1 MMMGTRNNVL
11 FVLLFLTAAGCRQIP
26 LDSPLTPVSHDSLNR
41 QIHQTLIQ
49 TAGSTDPVVRCHVME
64 ICGSWDS
71 SQAVDFLQTGL
82 NDPVPAVRFA
92 AAVACGD
99 RQATAL
105 KKKLQNFLD
114 DPDPAVRLAGAYA
127 LEKLGDKRFQNAY
140 DKALFGDNPQLA
152 GQACMLLGKLG
163 PTPLR
168 SESKTKLW
176 AVLHNQACPVA
187 VRLQAAESLA
197 RLKDSS
203 VLKKLLIYAGSGYAD
218 DRMIAISGLEQLG
231 GNDANAMLITLV
243 DDQQIEVQL
252 AAIASLGRLAEPK
265 DCQLARKNLQL
276 QDSGQADDSSRRIR
290 GLAALALG
298 KIGTSADASLL
309 YRTMRDQNV
318 YVRLAAARGAIY
330 WLSRNANP

>member
-11 FVLLFLTAAGCRQIP
+11 LILLLLTAAGCHSTA
-26 LDSPLTPVSHDSLNR
+26 LDSALTPVGPDSLNR
-41 QIHQTLIQ
+41 QIQQVLIQ
-49 TAGSTDPVVRCHVME
+49 TAGSDDPVVRCHVME
-64 ICGSWDS
+64 ICGSWNA
-71 SQAVDFLQTGL
+71 SQAVEFLQKGL

-99 RQATAL
+99 RQATAQRE
-105 KKKLQNFLD
+105 KLQNLLD
-114 DPDPAVRLAGAYA
+114 DPDASVRLAGAYA
-127 LEKLGDKRFQNAY
+127 LEKMGDKRFQNAY

-168 SESKTKLW
+168 PDSKTKLW

-231 GNDANAMLITLV
+231 SSDAYAMLTTLA

-252 AAIASLGRLAEPK
+252 AAIAALDRLAEP
-265 DCQLARKNLQL
+265 DDRQLARKNLQFR
-276 QDSGQADDSSRRIR
+276 DSPQTDDSSQRIR
-290 GLAALALG
+290 GLAALTLG

-309 YRTMRDQNV
+309 YHTMRDENI

-330 WLSRNANP
+330 WLARNAKP